1 ASVTKSFTSTLIG
14 IAINEGYI
22 ESVAEPVLEFFPE
35 RTIANV
41 DANKEGMTLED
52 LLTMRS
58 GFECINRPT
67 EVTLFQMMG
76 SPDWIQFTLDLPMVE
91 TPGRQ
96 WVYCSPNP
104 HLLSG
109 IIREVSGMSAL
120 EFAEE
125 HLFSPLGISGV
136 DWTYGPGG
144 NNMGWGDIRMTPH
157 DMAKL
162 GYLYLH
168 EGSWD
173 GEQVLPPTWVAAA
186 TGPAVSLPPGFP
198 MVDYYGYLWYLNS
211 SES

>member
-1 ASVTKSFTSTLIG
+1 MDSAVLAKAVDFLQEKKKDFNVHSILIIRNGYMVMDAYFYPFTQASLHDLASVTKSFTSTLIG

-144 NNMGWGDIRMTPH
+144 NNMGVG
-157 DMAKL
+157 
-162 GYLYLH
+162 
-168 EGSWD
+168 
-173 GEQVLPPTWVAAA
+173 V
-186 TGPAVSLPPGFP
+186 
-198 MVDYYGYLWYLNS
+198 
-211 SES
+211 